1 MSAADTAGFPALLQ
15 AFFTDRLLKQRR
27 ASPHTV
33 TAYRNTFRL
42 LLRFAAA
49 RLGRAPSR
57 IEITDLDSAF
67 LGEFLEHLE
76 RDRGNSARSRNA
88 RLAALHAF
96 FRYVA
101 FMAPAHALLCQRVL
115 AIPSKR
121 FERGIVEFLADQ
133 EINALLAAPDTSS
146 WIGRRDRA
154 LLLVAI
160 QTGLR
165 VSELTAL
172 RRQDVAFGAGAHV
185 RCLGKGRKLRC
196 TPLRRDVGQILEAWL
211 RERPQGLDTP
221 VFPSSNGDHMS
232 GDAVERLVA
241 KHVAVARRSCSSL
254 ACKRITPHTLRHTAA
269 MQLLQRGVDRSV
281 IALWLGHES
290 IETTQIYLH
299 ADLRLKEMAL
309 ARTNSSGQVPR
320 RFSPGDALLT
330 FLEGL

>member
-1 MSAADTAGFPALLQ
+1 MSTPDFSALLQ
-15 AFFTDRLLKQRR
+15 SFLSDRLLRQRR

-33 TAYRNTFRL
+33 AAYRNTFRL

-57 IEITDLDSAF
+57 LLLVDLHATF
-67 LGEFLEHLE
+67 LCEFLDHLE

-101 FMAPAHALLCQRVL
+101 LTEPAHALLCQRVL

-121 FERGIVEFLADQ
+121 FERGIVEFLG
-133 EINALLAAPDTSS
+133 EKEMEALLNAPDIVT
-146 WIGRRDRA
+146 WIGRRDHA
-154 LLLVAI
+154 LLLVGC

-172 RRQDVAFGAGAHV
+172 RRQDVTLGTGAHV
-185 RCLGKGRKLRC
+185 RCLGKGRKLRA
-196 TPLRRDVGQILEAWL
+196 TPLRREVTTVIKAWL
-211 RERPQGLDTP
+211 RELPPALDEP
-221 VFPSSNGDHMS
+221 VFPSSRGGRMS
-232 GDAVERLVA
+232 EDAVERLVA
-241 KHVAVARRSCSSL
+241 KHASAARQRCPSL
-254 ACKRITPHTLRHTAA
+254 GGKRVTPHTLRHTAA
-269 MQLLQRGVDRSV
+269 MQLLRRGVDRSV

-299 ADLRLKEMAL
+299 ADLRLKEKAL
-309 ARTNSSGQVPR
+309 ARTASSGRAPGR
-320 RFSPGDALLT
+320 YRPGDALLT
-330 FLEGL
+330 FLEDL

>member
-1 MSAADTAGFPALLQ
+1 MSAADFPALLQ

-42 LLRFAAA
+42 LLRFAAT

-57 IEITDLDSAF
+57 LALTDLDAAF
-67 LGEFLEHLE
+67 LGEFLDHLE
-76 RDRGNSARSRNA
+76 RERGNSARSRNA

-121 FERGIVEFLADQ
+121 FERGIVEFLVEH
-133 EINALLAAPDTSS
+133 EIEVLLAAPDTAT

-154 LLLVAI
+154 LLLVAV

-165 VSELTAL
+165 VSELITL
-172 RRQDVAFGAGAHV
+172 RRQDVMLGTGAHV

-211 RERPQGLDTP
+211 RERPPEPDTP
-221 VFPSSNGDHMS
+221 VFPSSRSGHMS
-232 GDAVERLVA
+232 EDAVERLVA
-241 KHVAVARRSCSSL
+241 KYVTMARPRCPSIGN
-254 ACKRITPHTLRHTAA
+254 KRVTPHTLRHTAA
-269 MQLLQRGVDRSV
+269 MQLLQHGVDRSV

-299 ADLRLKEMAL
+299 ADLRLKEKAL
-309 ARTNSSGQVPR
+309 ARMASSGQVPK

-330 FLEGL
+330 FLESL